1 MLTQVDGALRL
12 FDAAAMAKQFDES
25 AGDVVAVHEALRTIN
40 DSLGN
45 APGMVNSRAA
55 VAEMRAQRAEAEAQ
69 ARENEAMTAQATAL
83 RDAGQGL
90 ASIENAGQPAMA
102 A

>member
-1 MLTQVDGALRL
+1 
-12 FDAAAMAKQFDES
+12 
-25 AGDVVAVHEALRTIN
+25 
-40 DSLGN
+40 
-45 APGMVNSRAA
+45 MVNSRAA